1 MQRKSPSITR
11 SSRKSEILELY
22 SISEI
27 DVSKRKQFKKAKTA
41 SPPPL
46 TIKTRSRTKSVDL
59 TPSKI
64 SSTRMGNYV
73 DDENESVTSGM
84 STRSRRTRA
93 TSISSVKS
101 G

>member
-1 MQRKSPSITR
+1 MQKKSPSITR
-11 SSRKSEILELY
+11 SSSKSDILELY
-22 SISEI
+22 SISET
-27 DVSKRKQFKKAKTA
+27 DTSKRKFKKAKTA

-59 TPSKI
+59 TPSRI

-84 STRSRRTRA
+84 STRSRRTRT